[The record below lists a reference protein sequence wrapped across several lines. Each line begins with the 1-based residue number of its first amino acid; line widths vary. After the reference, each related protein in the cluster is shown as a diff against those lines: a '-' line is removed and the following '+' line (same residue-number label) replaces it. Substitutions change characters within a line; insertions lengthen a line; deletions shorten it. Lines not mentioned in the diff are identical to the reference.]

1 MDDVTKLKVDVLH
14 AEAQE
19 KQKQQRFRQIILP
32 IVITGGVLLLV
43 LAGAIVLAVKDPS
56 GAGFK
61 AGQITLIIVLFLALL
76 LGALLIFILIKAI
89 NGLYKLNKELPN
101 YGKKALGGV
110 VQAEEAMRTAAD
122 ASVKPVLK
130 AQELGTK
137 VKQVG
142 KSFKERLSPEGK

>member
-14 AEAQE
+14 ADAQE
-19 KQKQQRFRQIILP
+19 KQKQQRFGQIILP
-32 IVITGGVLLLV
+32 IIIAGGVLLLV
-43 LAGAIVLAVKDPS
+43 LAGAIVLAVKDPQ

-76 LGALLIFILIKAI
+76 LGVLLIYILIKAI
-89 NGLYKLNKELPN
+89 NGLFKLNKELPR
-101 YGKKALGGV
+101 YGKAALGGV
-110 VQAEEAMRTAAD
+110 VQAEEAVRTAAD

-130 AQELGTK
+130 VQELGTK

-142 KSFKERLSPEGK
+142 KSIKDRISPEGK